1 MGGALFLPLLP
12 LLLLLGVAVVLVLV
26 VVWSLVGL
34 AVDDDKRRT
43 RWKKSTTEKEP
54 N

>member
-12 LLLLLGVAVVLVLV
+12 LLLLLVAVVLVLV